1 MTVSTTNTTFAA
13 PRHRRFG
20 AGLARAFQSL
30 RAGWVAHRTYN
41 ELSRLSDQQLEDI
54 GLTRADV
61 PRAAAGEIL
70 R

>member
-1 MTVSTTNTTFAA
+1 MTVSTTNTAFAA
-13 PRHRRFG
+13 PRHRRFRS
-20 AGLARAFQSL
+20 GLARTLQGL
-30 RAGWVAHRTYN
+30 RSGWSAHRTYN
-41 ELSRLSDQQLEDI
+41 ALSRLSDEQLEDI